1 MAPRRPP
8 DILRKSHAHSEGK
21 TRARQKRDLEQDLA
35 ETVDDADAPRGARKD
50 RNARGKRAAESQL
63 GSGGRRGFAD
73 ALLIDLD
80 GVVYRGED
88 RIAGAAEAVARLG
101 SLPVPRLFVTNTT
114 SRPREK
120 LVEKLAAFGIDVP
133 VDEILAPADVAAEWL
148 GDQRMRKLLLLV
160 PEARTRVFADFDK
173 VSPARA
179 AKNASVD
186 AVVVGDLGRHW
197 TFDLLNTAFRC
208 LMREPKPALVALGMT
223 RYWHAPDGLRLD
235 TAPFVAALA
244 HATGI
249 EPVVMGKPSPAFFAA
264 ALKRLGAKP
273 GRTAMVGDDIRADV
287 AGAQGAGLKGILVR
301 TGKFRP
307 ADLGLGIT
315 PDLVIDSIVDL
326 PSILGRHSEG
336 GGATK

>member
-21 TRARQKRDLEQDLA
+21 TRARDKRALEEDLA
-35 ETVDDADAPRGARKD
+35 ESIDAATA
-50 RNARGKRAAESQL
+50 
-63 GSGGRRGFAD
+63 GRRPGRRRIAD

-80 GVVYRGED
+80 GVVYRGDE
-88 RIAGAAEAVARLG
+88 RIDGAAEAIARLD
-101 SLPVPRLFVTNTT
+101 SLELPRLFVTNTT
-114 SRPREK
+114 SRPRAA
-120 LVEKLAAFGIDVP
+120 LVERLAGFGIEVP
-133 VDEILAPADVAAEWL
+133 ADDILAPADVAADWL
-148 GDQRMRKLLLLV
+148 KSRRRRKLLLLV
-160 PEARTRVFADFDK
+160 PEATTRVFTGFEK
-173 VSPARA
+173 LSPAA
-179 AKNASVD
+179 AVKGAAVD

-244 HATGI
+244 QATGA
-249 EPVVMGKPSPAFFAA
+249 EPVVLGKPAPAFFAA
-264 ALKRLGAKP
+264 ALKRLGAKA
-273 GRTAMVGDDIRADV
+273 GRAAMVGDDIRADI
-287 AGAQGAGLKGILVR
+287 AGAQAAGLKGILVR

-307 ADLGLGIT
+307 VDLELGIE

-326 PSILGRHSEG
+326 PGILSRRVSS
-336 GGATK
+336 